1 MIGPPSDLEGG
12 SGQLLAAVRQHAAVL
27 GAFDP
32 LELVTQLN
40 NERGLSSVPTD
51 SVYEVLGYL
60 SRECEEVPRNESNYW
75 RLRPDPRSMILSEL
89 RQSDQLKLVAAKAQ
103 EYATDPFGTQLARAA
118 SGGSDWADLEEKGG
132 LEELNAL
139 DSALSFL
146 GETSKRSEVQAAIQ
160 REETDAAF
168 RFLLPGALIGREGE
182 LQDLADFVFDRAERT
197 APEIPSL
204 FLLRGTGGAGKS
216 ALLAEF
222 ARRELEQGKAGT
234 PVVWLDFDRPMLAS
248 TDPLQLMLDML
259 RQLSLFWPDLR
270 EALTRLR
277 KELERQASSE
287 FADGPS
293 SERALSYAFSLWHEY
308 LQPAMPVQRPVVLIL
323 DTFEEAILHGEWNAD
338 RILRWIDGLVYE
350 GKMLNLRVILSGRE
364 FDAQW
369 LEKIQPRVAGDI
381 VLKGLDPEPA
391 TQLLSAFLLMR
402 KATPESYRVA
412 ELVGRYGGNPLMLK
426 ILAQYLASAEPG
438 ADVELLAGNGSELLR
453 EELAQQFL
461 YTRIL
466 SRIRTHDAEMVK
478 LAFPGLALRRM
489 TADLV
494 LQVLAKPCQIAPID
508 LQRAQQLLDALE
520 SQVWLVQIDQMSG
533 VLHHRRDLRRL
544 MLEAIPSDKKEILR
558 DIHARAA
565 DYYRKGK
572 DPQMV
577 RADQEIEAQYHELMA
592 RKVPE
597 ELLEQQRATS
607 FLEAIGEDSVTLP
620 SKALAELRFTAGK
633 QLTTSETAQLD
644 KRRQLEIEDEK
655 AFTGSRSG
663 YSDIENSSRF
673 SISGM
678 LRGLRMFNGERGRPN
693 SAALDREVL
702 VAFANGNVK
711 ELSELVD
718 VALESDIL
726 DSRRRRAR
734 EAIDVTETALWR
746 TTMGA
751 IATGQTS
758 RVQAVLAEARAH
770 PDREKWAYEPID
782 DSRKDG
788 VAKGELL
795 AMISALVGKAELAGE
810 FVGQRMRRN
819 QKDIR
824 SVGALRLLQLLPPN
838 PNAGPVY
845 VSLDLVRYL
854 STKSVFWL
862 RQRFEE
868 TEMYTKEFIDWME
881 RVHVAD
887 RQPLHSLQ
895 PFTNWTVV
903 PDDNDRLIRH
913 VTMPE
918 LYFPITQIGVQMSTE
933 LQLEIARQAAE
944 TAFAWPRELSEA
956 ELAINLQRDPKRWHA
971 TLVEFVDRSGQL
983 DMLVE
988 TMAEEVPDCEGILK
1002 VLRAYRHSLTEAE
1015 KFALNQ
1021 IGSS

>member
-32 LELVTQLN
+32 LKLVTQLN
-40 NERGLSSVPTD
+40 NERGLSSVPRD
-51 SVYEVLGYL
+51 SVYEVLGHL

-89 RQSDQLKLVAAKAQ
+89 RQDDQLKLVAAKAQ
-103 EYATDPFGTQLARAA
+103 GYATDPFGTQLARAA
-118 SGGSDWADLEEKGG
+118 SGSSGWADLEEKGG

-146 GETSKRSEVQAAIQ
+146 GETGRRSEVQAAIQ

-168 RFLLPGALIGREGE
+168 RFILPGALIGREGE
-182 LQDLADFVFDRAERT
+182 LQDLADFVFDRAERI

-277 KELERQASSE
+277 KELELQASSE

-381 VLKGLDPEPA
+381 LLKGLDPEPA
-391 TQLLSAFLLMR
+391 TQLLSAFLVMR
-402 KATPESYRVA
+402 NAPPESYRVA

-466 SRIRTHDAEMVK
+466 SRIRTHDADMVK

-494 LQVLAKPCQIAPID
+494 LQVLAKPCQIDPID
-508 LQRAQQLLDALE
+508 PQRAQQLLDALG
-520 SQVWLVQIDQMSG
+520 SQVWLVQIDETSG

-558 DIHARAA
+558 EIHSRAA

-577 RADQEIEAQYHELMA
+577 RAEQQIEAQYHELMA
-592 RKVPE
+592 EKVPE
-597 ELLEQQRATS
+597 ELLEQQRAGK

-620 SKALAELRFTAGK
+620 SKVLAELRFTAGK
-633 QLTTSETAQLD
+633 QLTTSEATQLD
-644 KRRQLEIEDEK
+644 GERQQEIEDEK
-655 AFTGSRSG
+655 AFAGSRSG
-663 YSDIENSSRF
+663 YAEIEGSRKSS
-673 SISGM
+673 SA
-678 LRGLRMFNGERGRPN
+678 RGRPN

-702 VAFANGNVK
+702 IAFAHGNIK

-718 VALESDIL
+718 VAFESDIL

-734 EAIDVTETALWR
+734 ETIDVTETALWR
-746 TTMGA
+746 ASMGA
-751 IATGQTS
+751 IATGQIS
-758 RVQAVLAEARAH
+758 RVQAVLAEARTR
-770 PDREKWAYEPID
+770 PEREKWAYEPID

-788 VAKGELL
+788 VAKGQLL
-795 AMISALVGKAELAGE
+795 AMISALVGNAELAGE
-810 FVGQRMRRN
+810 FIGKRMRRN

-824 SVGALRLLQLLPPN
+824 SVGALRLLQLLPSN
-838 PNAGPVY
+838 PNAGPIY

-881 RVHVAD
+881 RVQVAD

-903 PDDNDRLIRH
+903 PDHNDRLIRH

-1002 VLRAYRHSLTEAE
+1002 LLRAYRHSLTEAE

-1021 IGSS
+1021 TGSS